1 MGTQL
6 CRNLASFNFIL
17 FSALLPQSLSEEE
30 QFAAKLRSAQNF
42 MRKIEA
48 ELKELI
54 RDYHRMKNRRKRK
67 LQQQHKNGMAETGAQ
82 INAACIAVVDAF
94 ADSPQADF
102 KDSLSSSSY
111 NDATSHV
118 VSPVTTQQ
126 PNVVSANMY
135 NLPKKARMEPPPVL
149 TLQEAN
155 ELKEQISQL
164 HPGVFMSSAINCVRA
179 EILKALSFFSS
190 SLVF

>member
-1 MGTQL
+1 
-6 CRNLASFNFIL
+6 
-17 FSALLPQSLSEEE
+17 
-30 QFAAKLRSAQNF
+30 

-164 HPGVFMSSAINCVRA
+164 HPGVFMSSAINFVWA
-179 EILKALSFFSS
+179 EILKAQFSLPAYFFIGKLKNMVTVLI
-190 SLVF
+190 LVNPIIITVFFFLNANDSGRKL

>member
-1 MGTQL
+1 
-6 CRNLASFNFIL
+6 
-17 FSALLPQSLSEEE
+17 
-30 QFAAKLRSAQNF
+30 

-102 KDSLSSSSY
+102 KGSLSSSSY

-126 PNVVSANMY
+126 PNVASANMY
-135 NLPKKARMEPPPVL
+135 NLAKKARMEPPPVL

-164 HPGVFMSSAINCVRA
+164 HPGVFMSSAIKCLWA
-179 EILKALSFFSS
+179 EILKVLSVFSFSLALQWKMEEYGNSANIGESLHYHS
-190 SLVF
+190 SLFLTKMPAND